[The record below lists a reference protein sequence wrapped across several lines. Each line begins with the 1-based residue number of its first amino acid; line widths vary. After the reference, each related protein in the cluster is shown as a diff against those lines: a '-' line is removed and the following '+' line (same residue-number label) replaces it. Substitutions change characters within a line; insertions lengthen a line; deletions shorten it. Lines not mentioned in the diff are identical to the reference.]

1 MSTSMKPFHIQ
12 DDAGVLR
19 VIFGPRFVRH
29 DAAAFWDEIDGLV
42 RGTSRERIELDF
54 TACTRYDSSTVVLA
68 AALRTGCERRG
79 TACELRTPSGNFDE
93 LLAAAST
100 EAADTGSRADLPV
113 ADRRFPARIGGAAVH
128 LSESVYRALVFMGES
143 AASLADVL
151 RRPGRTR
158 WREVWRTLQG
168 AGADALPIVALICFL
183 MGVIMAFQAAVQLH
197 SFGADIYVAD
207 LVALSIVR
215 ELGPLMTAIIC
226 AGRSGA
232 GFAAELG
239 AMKVGEEV
247 DAMVTMG
254 LDVQRFLVT
263 PKVLALLAALPCL
276 TILGN
281 LIAILGGML
290 ISALVLGLPTAVYWN
305 ETIATLTYSDF
316 FGGLAKSLVF
326 AVLIAGIGC
335 YRGLEVGTDAQ
346 DVGRKTTSA
355 VVTGI
360 FFIILADAG
369 FSILY
374 HVMGI

>member
-1 MSTSMKPFHIQ
+1 MKPFQIQ
-12 DDAGVLR
+12 DDADALR
-19 VIFGPRFVRH
+19 ILFGPRFVRT
-29 DAAAFWDEIDGLV
+29 DTAAFWDEIDDSV
-42 RGTSRERIELDF
+42 RGTSRERVELDF

-68 AALRTGCERRG
+68 AALRTQCEQRG
-79 TACELRTPSGNFDE
+79 ISCELHTPSGNFDE
-93 LLAAAST
+93 LLSAAS
-100 EAADTGSRADLPV
+100 AQPPDLRTRTTAP
-113 ADRRFPARIGGAAVH
+113 ASDRRYPTRIGDAAVR
-128 LSESVYRALVFMGES
+128 LAESVYRALVFTGES
-143 AASLADVL
+143 AAALAEVL
-151 RRPGRTR
+151 RHPGRTR
-158 WREVWRTLQG
+158 WGETWRILQG

-197 SFGADIYVAD
+197 TFGADIYVAD

-263 PKVLALLAALPCL
+263 PKILALLAALPCL
-276 TILGN
+276 TVLGN

-290 ISALVLGLPTAVYWN
+290 ISATVLGLPCAVYWN
-305 ETIATLTYSDF
+305 ETVAALGYSDF
-316 FGGLAKSLVF
+316 FGGLAKSFVF
-326 AVLIAGIGC
+326 AALIAGIGC

-369 FSILY
+369 FSVLY